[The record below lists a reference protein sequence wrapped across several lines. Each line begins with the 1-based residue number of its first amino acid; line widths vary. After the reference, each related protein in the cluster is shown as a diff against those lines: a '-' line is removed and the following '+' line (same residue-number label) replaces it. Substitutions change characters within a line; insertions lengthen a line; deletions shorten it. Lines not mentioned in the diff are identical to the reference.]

1 MSKGGS
7 PMGGGF
13 GGQQQQGGFGGGFG
27 GQRFNQMPQQQQGG
41 FGGQQGG
48 FGNTFARTMPPQQGF
63 GGGFD
68 PGGIRST
75 PVRPPRQ
82 QGFGGGIGSF
92 LGGQGFNMPQR
103 HAGEMPRSPQQDFS
117 QSQAAAQQPNADA
130 SRAFEEFQ
138 AAQRMGQGQPGF
150 GGSQSVGPQVSPIP
164 PLLQQDP
171 GGFPLEG
178 QRFSQSKAASQAP
191 MDSQSILQMG
201 NMLRG
206 MGGGSQPVLGTP
218 GGNLV
223 GGMDPRV
230 LRPNVNRPLPQ
241 QQMPPNPYAQ
251 QVRQEDP
258 RMQAMRMMQRMNFG
272 GGGGYNF

>member
-1 MSKGGS
+1 
-7 PMGGGF
+7 
-13 GGQQQQGGFGGGFG
+13 
-27 GQRFNQMPQQQQGG
+27 
-41 FGGQQGG
+41 
-48 FGNTFARTMPPQQGF
+48 
-63 GGGFD
+63 
-68 PGGIRST
+68 
-75 PVRPPRQ
+75 
-82 QGFGGGIGSF
+82 
-92 LGGQGFNMPQR
+92 MPQR

-178 QRFSQSKAASQAP
+178 QPGGNLAAQDAAMRSLGMPTSNEVDYTDPRRGMGINIAQPPKQQPQAQTNQP
-191 MDSQSILQMG
+191 PASAQDLAS
-201 NMLRG
+201 MLRGMGG

-258 RMQAMRMMQRMNFG
+258 RMQAMRMMQRMRFG